1 MMQCPFCGAPMEK
14 GALDAGNGP
23 LQYINRKHNR
33 AVTFLCDIMDG
44 EVDLTPGYL
53 FGSQRIPAY
62 KCAGCKKI
70 LIDYSGEAEKDPA
83 FAELI
88 KELKK

>member
-1 MMQCPFCGAPMEK
+1 MQCPFCNAPMEN
-14 GALDAGNGP
+14 GALDAGRGP

-33 AVTFLCDIMDG
+33 TFGFFCDTMDG
-44 EVDLTPGYL
+44 EIDLADNWR
-53 FGSQRIPAY
+53 GSARIPAY

-70 LIDYSGEAEKDPA
+70 MIDYSGQAEKDPA
-83 FAELI
+83 FFELI